1 MPLYVKKL
9 TKNGQILLPAA
20 LYRMLGIK
28 DGEFVTIYEDANQL
42 VVTNHHENAH
52 LNKCIFRN
60 GKLSIPMELR
70 KMLKID
76 TNTLLLLQAYP
87 ENGFIKI
94 MKLIEDQAN
103 SLHLE
108 I

>member
-1 MPLYVKKL
+1 MYVKKL

-20 LYRMLGIK
+20 IYRLLGIK
-28 DGEFVTIYEDANQL
+28 DGEFVCIYEEDNQL
-42 VVTNHHENAH
+42 VVSNLPEDDH

-70 KMLKID
+70 NILKID

-87 ENGFIKI
+87 EKGFITI
-94 MKLIEDQAN
+94 MKFIENQAHN
-103 SLHLE
+103 LDHGL
-108 I
+108 

>member
-1 MPLYVKKL
+1 MYVKRL

-20 LYRMLGIK
+20 LYRLLGIK
-28 DGEFVTIYEDANQL
+28 DGEFVSIYEEANQL
-42 VVTNHHENAH
+42 VVSNLPEDDH

-70 KMLKID
+70 NILQID
-76 TNTLLLLQAYP
+76 TDTLLLLQAYP
-87 ENGFIKI
+87 EKGLIKI
-94 MKLIEDQAN
+94 MKLLKDQAN